1 MLTDYHVHLR
11 PDDLAATAEDY
22 FTPANA
28 ERYLEAASEAGV
40 GALGVAEHIH
50 RFTAALEIWDH
61 PFWRK
66 QASDD
71 ISAYADFVAE
81 TEIKLGLEM
90 DYVPGRE
97 DRIANVLES
106 QPFDFVVGSVHF
118 VGDGAI
124 DDDRYDVWSS
134 GTDADKLWQR
144 YFETMAASAGSGLY
158 DIVSHPD
165 LIKYW
170 GGARPQPSR
179 DKRFYYE
186 PFVEAVADG
195 VVAVEVSTAGLRK
208 PVEEIYPADEL
219 AEMLVDAGAVFALS
233 SDAHV
238 PEDIARDYEPTVAR
252 MGDWGIAEIAVFEGR
267 ERRMEPLG

>member
-22 FTPANA
+22 FTERNA
-28 ERYLEAASEAGV
+28 ERYLEVASEAGI

-61 PFWRK
+61 PFWQT

-71 ISAYADFVAE
+71 ISAYADFVEE

-90 DYVPGRE
+90 DFVPGRE
-97 DRIANVLES
+97 DRIASVLDS
-106 QPFDFVVGSVHF
+106 QPFDFVLGSVHF
-118 VGDGAI
+118 VGDGSV
-124 DDDRYDVWSS
+124 DDDRYDVWRSDS
-134 GTDADKLWQR
+134 DPDKLWRR
-144 YFETMAASAGSGLY
+144 YFETMAASASSGLY
-158 DIVSHPD
+158 DIISHPD

-170 GGARPQPSR
+170 GGARPQPTR
-179 DKRFYYE
+179 DRRFFYE
-186 PFVEAVADG
+186 PFVEAVADRA
-195 VVAVEVSTAGLRK
+195 VAVEVSTAGLRK
-208 PVEEIYPADEL
+208 PVGEIYPADEL

-233 SDAHV
+233 SDAHE
-238 PEDIARDYEPTVAR
+238 PEQIGFAYEATVAK
-252 MGDWGIAEIAVFEGR
+252 MGEWGIAEIAVFEGR